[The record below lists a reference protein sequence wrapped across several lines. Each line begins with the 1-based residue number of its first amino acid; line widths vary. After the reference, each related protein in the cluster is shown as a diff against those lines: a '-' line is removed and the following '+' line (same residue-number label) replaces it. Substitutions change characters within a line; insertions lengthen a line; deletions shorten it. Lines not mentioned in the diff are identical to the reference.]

1 MARNLKN
8 IARLIETVN
17 DTLPVQEQFLS
28 DLKRSIELTAKK
40 DSRQPS
46 QTYKPSGMNCIRAMY
61 YQVIGKECKDEP
73 NYTNIGICASGSD
86 IHERI
91 QQAVIDMKAN
101 GMDCEYIN
109 VADYVKSRELPD
121 IEIVQEPDF
130 ENGHYETKLYN
141 KKYNM
146 SFLCDGII
154 RYKDHYYILEL
165 KTEASFKW
173 QARSDVDPKHHKQG
187 IAYSLNLG
195 LDEVIFVYINR
206 DVLDMKAY
214 MFNVD
219 NKMRQ
224 GLIELITECQGYVDR
239 QIPPPKPS
247 DLGKYACKYCGYASI
262 CSTDK

>member
-17 DTLPVQEQFLS
+17 DTLPIEEQFLS

-40 DSRQPS
+40 NNRLPS
-46 QTYKPSGMNCIRAMY
+46 QTYKPSGMNCIRSMY
-61 YQVIGKECKDEP
+61 YQVMGKEPIDEP
-73 NYTNIGICASGSD
+73 NFTNIGICNSGSD

-91 QQAVIDMKAN
+91 QQAVIDMKEN

-109 VADYVKSRELPD
+109 VAEYVRSRELPD

-154 RYKDHYYILEL
+154 RYKSKYYILEL

-173 QARSDVDPKHHKQG
+173 QARSGVDPKHYHQG

-206 DVLDMKAY
+206 DVLDMKVF

-224 GLIELITECQGYVDR
+224 GLIDLINECQGYVDR

-247 DLGKYACKYCGYASI
+247 DLGKYACKYCGYKHI
-262 CSTDK
+262 CDTDK